1 MESFTIIR
9 QINAKRVTAAAKRV
23 RGRRLIAIL
32 VRQANI

>member
-9 QINAKRVTAAAKRV
+9 QIYAKRVTEAAKRA
-23 RGRRLIAIL
+23 RGRRLTVIL